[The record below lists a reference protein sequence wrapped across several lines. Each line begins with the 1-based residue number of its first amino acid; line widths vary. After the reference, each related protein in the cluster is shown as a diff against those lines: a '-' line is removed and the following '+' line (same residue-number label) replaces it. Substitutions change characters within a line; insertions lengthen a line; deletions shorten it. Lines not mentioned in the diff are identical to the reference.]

1 MNRKVKEY
9 DSVVSLRLA
18 RRDRE
23 DLERL
28 CSALGVTK
36 SEFVRKR
43 IEILNNTIMNNNLFS
58 IPPAPATDAWGRN
71 IADEKGKK
79 AKSNKNFNEQMNK
92 EFDSQLMDE
101 KSNDS
106 GTKNGV
112 TPFST
117 PEAILIQLKKRE

>member
-43 IEILNNTIMNNNLFS
+43 IEILNNTIQVSL
-58 IPPAPATDAWGRN
+58 
-71 IADEKGKK
+71 
-79 AKSNKNFNEQMNK
+79 
-92 EFDSQLMDE
+92 
-101 KSNDS
+101 
-106 GTKNGV
+106 
-112 TPFST
+112 
-117 PEAILIQLKKRE
+117 LITN